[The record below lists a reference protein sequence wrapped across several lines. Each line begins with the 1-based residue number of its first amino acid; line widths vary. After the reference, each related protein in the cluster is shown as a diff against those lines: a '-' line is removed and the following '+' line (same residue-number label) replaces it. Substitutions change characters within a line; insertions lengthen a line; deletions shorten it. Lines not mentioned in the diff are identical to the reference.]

1 MAGFLKNLGKG
12 ALGLGIAVTGFTT
25 VGSQIFYNVPAG
37 HRGVIY
43 DKFRGVLEAVDAEGT
58 HFRIPLVQDPSVMDV
73 TTRPRSVPVTTGT
86 KDLQTI
92 NLTLRVLFRPKKEKL
107 PTIFKEIGLDY
118 EERILP
124 SIVNETLKTVIAQFN
139 ADELI
144 TQRTRVSQKISELLE
159 QRADSFHLVLD
170 DISITH
176 LTFGREFAQAVE
188 MKQVAQQDAER
199 ARFIVEREEQFKI
212 ANVIRAEGDAEAAEL
227 IAIAMN
233 ESGEG
238 LINLRKIE
246 AAKEIA
252 ANLAR
257 SRGVTYLPNSQ
268 GVLLNMPGQ

>member
-1 MAGFLKNLGKG
+1 MAQFAKLAQKLG
-12 ALGLGIAVTGFTT
+12 GLG
-25 VGSQIFYNVPAG
+25 VGLATAGVIGAQVFYNVPAG
-37 HRGVIY
+37 HRGVMF
-43 DKFRGVLEAVDAEGT
+43 DKFRGVLPEVDSEGT
-58 HFRIPLVQDPSVMDV
+58 HFRIPIIQEPTIMDI

-92 NLTLRVLFRPKKEKL
+92 NITLRVLFRPKRDKL
-107 PTIFKEIGLDY
+107 NLIFTEIGRDY
-118 EERILP
+118 EERVLP

-159 QRADSFHLVLD
+159 KRADSFHMILD

-176 LTFGREFAQAVE
+176 LTFGREFSQAVE

-199 ARFIVEREEQFKI
+199 ARFMVEKEEQLKI
-212 ANVIRAEGDAEAAEL
+212 ANVIRAEGDAEAADL
-227 IAIAMN
+227 IAKSMS

-238 LINLRKIE
+238 LIQLRKIE
-246 AAKEIA
+246 AAKDVA
-252 ANLAR
+252 SNLAR
-257 SRGVTYLPNSQ
+257 ARGVTYLPSSQ

>member
-1 MAGFLKNLGKG
+1 MAQFLKKFGKG
-12 ALGLGIAVTGFTT
+12 LTGLALGAAG
-25 VGSQIFYNVPAG
+25 VGVVGTQIFYNVPAG

-43 DKFRGVLEAVDAEGT
+43 DKFRGVLQEVDVEGT
-58 HFRIPLVQDPSVMDV
+58 HIRVPIVQEPVVMDV
-73 TTRPRSVPVTTGT
+73 TTRPRSVSVTTGT

-92 NLTLRVLFRPKKEKL
+92 NLTLRVLFRPQKEKL
-107 PTIFKEIGLDY
+107 PKIYTEIGQDY
-118 EERILP
+118 EERVLP

-159 QRADSFHLVLD
+159 ERSNSFHLILD

-199 ARFIVEREEQFKI
+199 ARFKVEKEEQLKI
-212 ANVIRAEGDAEAAEL
+212 ANVIRAEGDAEAADL
-227 IAIAMN
+227 IAKAMA

-238 LINLRKIE
+238 LIQLRKIE
-246 AAKEIA
+246 AAKDVA
-252 ANLAR
+252 SNLGRA
-257 SRGVTYLPNSQ
+257 RGVTYLPSSQ

>member
-1 MAGFLKNLGKG
+1 MAQFIKQLGKAG
-12 ALGLGIAVTGFTT
+12 LGLAGI
-25 VGSQIFYNVPAG
+25 VGGAGVIGTQVFYNVPAG

-43 DKFRGVLEAVDAEGT
+43 DKFRGVLPDVDAEGT
-58 HFRIPLVQDPSVMDV
+58 HFRIPIVQEPTVMDV
-73 TTRPRSVPVTTGT
+73 TTRPRSIPVTTGT

-92 NLTLRVLFRPKKEKL
+92 NLTLRVLFRPKKDKL
-107 PTIFKEIGLDY
+107 PKIFVDIGQDY

-144 TQRTRVSQKISELLE
+144 TQRTRVSQRINDLLE
-159 QRADSFHLVLD
+159 ERAESFHLILD

-199 ARFIVEREEQFKI
+199 ARFKVEKEEQLKI
-212 ANVIRAEGDAEAAEL
+212 ANIIRAEGDAEAADL
-227 IAIAMN
+227 IAKAMS

-238 LINLRKIE
+238 LIQLRKIE
-246 AAKEIA
+246 AAKDVA
-252 ANLAR
+252 QNLGRA
-257 SRGVTYLPNSQ
+257 RGVTYLPSSQ